1 MPTIAMTM
9 HVKIPALPLA
19 ANLDFS
25 RAPAGL
31 AFAAPT
37 AHRTRGFI
45 SECGADLV
53 SRRFSSAVATC
64 TIPVARR
71 VTIMAS
77 LGGHAAPPTTFSTIL
92 IHDLAFVKLG
102 RLVFPNSV
110 K

>member
-1 MPTIAMTM
+1 MPTKAMTI

-31 AFAAPT
+31 AFAAAP

-53 SRRFSSAVATC
+53 SRRLSSAVATC
-64 TIPVARR
+64 AIPVARR

-77 LGGHAAPPTTFSTIL
+77 QGGHAAPPITFSTIL